1 MAAIGRF
8 LPVRSLAGQP
18 STQADEQGGRWSAHD
33 VLASRSRPW
42 PASGT
47 HRQEELETQRDD
59 GAARTP
65 RQATLS
71 TQRNARPRRQART
84 SSPAST
90 QEKSPSRR
98 SGSSRRRCSAE
109 RYRDRVEAGSS
120 SWGPTVSAR
129 HSGGCDSH
137 GTTPSELNPNG
148 GVRPSQ
154 GSGTRQPSRPRT
166 VRPERSQVGSWRTSS
181 GRSSTSGSPSSSP
194 WYR

>member
-1 MAAIGRF
+1 MSAIGRF

-18 STQADEQGGRWSAHD
+18 STQAAESGGRWSAHD

-47 HRQEELETQRDD
+47 SRREKLT
-59 GAARTP
+59 
-65 RQATLS
+65 
-71 TQRNARPRRQART
+71 TQRNDGPRRKART

-98 SGSSRRRCSAE
+98 SGSSRRRYSAE

-120 SWGPTVSAR
+120 SWASTVSAR
-129 HSGGCDSH
+129 HSGGCGSH

-148 GVRPSQ
+148 G
-154 GSGTRQPSRPRT
+154 GQPP
-166 VRPERSQVGSWRTSS
+166 PGPGAPQAAA
-181 GRSSTSGSPSSSP
+181 PP
-194 WYR
+194 